1 MTIEQPGTMSVG
13 MVLPVPRP
21 GTKRP
26 AVAAASV
33 RLKLAV
39 FCGALQDE
47 LAAPGGDAV
56 HVAPRTFQ
64 AYDQLLDAVS
74 AREVALAWLPP
85 LLASRAAAS
94 GSIAPVVVPL
104 RGDHAW
110 YATALFSAPGSP
122 FRTIA
127 DLRGARVA
135 WVDPKSMGGHV
146 IMRAWLRSQ
155 GVDLQQAFSEQE
167 FLGGHEEVVAAVLEG
182 RADVGATFAHPDPD
196 GEGILGAGWGD
207 AKVQVIAV
215 AGRIP
220 SDVLA
225 ASPGI
230 DTKVVSAVRDALT
243 RDMNVSLRGAALALF
258 EADRFAP
265 ADEDA
270 MKSLAELVVHWEA

>member
-21 GTKRP
+21 GAKRP

-33 RLKLAV
+33 RLKLTV
-39 FCGALQDE
+39 FCGALEDE
-47 LAAPGGDAV
+47 LAGPGGGAV
-56 HVAPRTFQ
+56 HVAPKTFR

-74 AREVALAWLPP
+74 AREVAFAWLPP

-94 GSIAPVVVPL
+94 GSIAPVVVPM

-110 YATALFSAPGSP
+110 YATALFAAPGSAL
-122 FRTIA
+122 RTTS
-127 DLRGARVA
+127 DLQGARVA

-155 GVDLQQAFSEQE
+155 GVDLQQAFSQEE
-167 FLGGHEEVVAAVLEG
+167 FLGGHEEVVAAVLDG
-182 RADVGATFAHPDPD
+182 RADVGATFAHPGPD
-196 GEGILGAGWGD
+196 GGILTAGWGD

-230 DTKVVSAVRDALT
+230 DAKVVGAVREALT
-243 RDMNVSLRGAALALF
+243 RDMNASLRGAALALF

-270 MKSLAELVVHWEA
+270 MSSLAELVVHWEA